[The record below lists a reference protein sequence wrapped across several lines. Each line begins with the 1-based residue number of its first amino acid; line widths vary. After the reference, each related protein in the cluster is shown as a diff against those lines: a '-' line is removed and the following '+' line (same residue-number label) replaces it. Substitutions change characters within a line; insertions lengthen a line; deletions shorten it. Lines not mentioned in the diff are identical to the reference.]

1 MFSQGTRCDRHE
13 EGVFV
18 RRVQRQPRATSHPI
32 SHVMASAAIL
42 SLLSAAFAVLVWC
55 APARAAATALGSGP
69 PGPLALEASVFQDT
83 SGEMP
88 ALSIGTLYT
97 IPLLVDFSDYA
108 HQRPTSDFDDFIFGE
123 TVGPASVRGYYREV
137 SYGLLDVAP
146 LDLPSSVGWLR
157 MPEPKTL
164 YLGDRSDPLAH
175 PRELGRLIEDA
186 IAVADP
192 LVDFDRYDCN
202 GDGFVDNLML
212 VVAGHVPNQFLDGF
226 WPQIVNLVNIV
237 SVDGVKVRSYLL
249 LPERVIYGGP
259 AERLIGTFVHEMG
272 HILGL
277 RDLYDSDNSS
287 AGVGNW
293 SLMGGGGTLRLGS
306 APPLLD
312 PWSSAKLGWLQP
324 QTLTGPPTLRTI
336 PTAGSSRT
344 AAFKLYPGG
353 ATSGP
358 EYFLIENRQ
367 KAGIDGWLPGSGLLV
382 WHVDEGRPNNLDET
396 HKLVDV
402 EEASGIQHMDLGWNE
417 PGSDFGRADDPFPGD
432 LGIREFSDVTTPDAK
447 TYAGADSG
455 IHLYQI
461 SDNGP
466 VMTAL
471 IGFRTPFRPPQLPTF
486 VDVQPAGPYH
496 VAVEGMAADGIIA
509 GYETAGGTE
518 FRPSSP
524 VLRAQF
530 AKMIDL
536 ALGLT
541 VTEGGTALPFVDVER
556 PADNLY
562 PDDYVAVAYAN
573 GLIKGYPG
581 GLFNPYQDVSR
592 AQLLTMVVRA
602 VEGVRPEGLHMP
614 PSGWTGTLPGGDAT
628 HGVNIQKAEYSG
640 LLWDIDLA
648 AFDIW
653 GKATRGEVAQVL
665 WNTMEILG
673 NE

>member
-1 MFSQGTRCDRHE
+1 M
-13 EGVFV
+13 
-18 RRVQRQPRATSHPI
+18 
-32 SHVMASAAIL
+32 
-42 SLLSAAFAVLVWC
+42 
-55 APARAAATALGSGP
+55 
-69 PGPLALEASVFQDT
+69 FQDT
-83 SGEMP
+83 SGEKP
-88 ALSIGTLYT
+88 ALSIGTLFT

-108 HQRPTSDFDDFIFGE
+108 HQRPASDFDDFIFGE
-123 TVGPASVRGYYREV
+123 TVGPASVRGYYRDV
-137 SYGLLDVAP
+137 SYGLLDVTP
-146 LDLPSSVGWLR
+146 LDLPSALGWLR

-164 YLGDRSDPLAH
+164 YLGDQSDPIAH
-175 PRELGRLIEDA
+175 PRDLARLIEDA
-186 IAVADP
+186 LAVTDP

-212 VVAGHVPNQFLDGF
+212 VVAGHSPNQYIDGF
-226 WPQIVNLVNIV
+226 YPQKVTLTYDPV

-249 LPERVIYGGP
+249 VPERVIYGGP

-272 HILGL
+272 HALGL
-277 RDLYDSDNSS
+277 PDLYDTDNSS

-293 SLMGGGGTLRLGS
+293 SLMAGGSQLAHGS
-306 APPLLD
+306 APPRLD
-312 PWSSAKLGWLQP
+312 PWSSARLGWLQP

-336 PTAGSSRT
+336 PTVASSRT

-367 KAGIDGWLPGSGLLV
+367 KTGIDGRLPGSGLLV
-382 WHVDEGRPNNLDET
+382 WHVDESRRNNLDET

-402 EEASGIQHMDLGWNE
+402 EEASGIQHMDLGYDE
-417 PGSDFGRADDPFPGD
+417 PGSNFGGGETPYPGD
-432 LGIREFSDVTTPDAK
+432 TGNREFSDTTTPDAK

-455 IHLYQI
+455 IHIYQI
-461 SDNGP
+461 SDSAP

-471 IGFRTPFRPPQLPTF
+471 IGFRAPFRPPQLPTF
-486 VDVQPAGPYH
+486 VDVQPASSYH
-496 VAVEGMAADGIIA
+496 VAIEGMAADGIIA
-509 GYETAGGTE
+509 GYETASGTE

-536 ALGLT
+536 ALRLT

-573 GLIKGYPG
+573 ALIKGYPG

-602 VEGVRPEGLHMP
+602 VGGVRPEGLHAP

-628 HGVNIQKAEYSG
+628 HGQNIMKAEYSG
-640 LLWDIDLA
+640 LLWGIDLA
-648 AFDIW
+648 PFDIW

-673 NE
+673 ND